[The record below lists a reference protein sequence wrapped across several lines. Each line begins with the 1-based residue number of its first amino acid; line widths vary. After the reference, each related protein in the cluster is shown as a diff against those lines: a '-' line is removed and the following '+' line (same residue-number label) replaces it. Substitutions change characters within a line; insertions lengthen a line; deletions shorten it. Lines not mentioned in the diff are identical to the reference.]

1 MGKYTFKPE
10 KIDFSSC
17 LPLVLAITAIC
28 VASSCMLETHHDL
41 VQNLSSSCLTILVSN
56 LWYALL
62 TSAQFARFWTKSL
75 CQKYT
80 TPWSRSEKNQE
91 KRGLV
96 IDDRRELD
104 SGEDLALIT
113 SQYSLKTI
121 LCHTIDFRHTP
132 REVRLFVSREELWYI
147 LYPMSMG
154 VFVLF
159 YSLPVYD
166 ASCVISLFMG
176 LLAKSTY
183 DEVRRGFFWK
193 RTTGRKFFFVTM
205 TLCGAIC
212 AVALSTLTV
221 SLNRHKH
228 VYVSHSNASTPMDNN
243 NNMLGT
249 LLHEKTI
256 LRQNE
261 DTPEEVYGY
270 TDAPT
275 ESDETVSPT
284 QKTYNTTHLE
294 ALNTSA
300 NGSLSNNSLEATSFS
315 EFGEAESV
323 VGDVLDSMMDAVMES
338 TSSVQS
344 ISMQYSIMFWS
355 FCFYTPFFLSRV
367 PESTRLPVLLEILQ
381 PSVSCLASLGLFL
394 CTLIDPDARSSIQ
407 ALFESRAF
415 VFYILFIAGPIWVG
429 VYFMIKALR
438 NKTSSYACS
447 LLTISIFF
455 KLLYTAR
462 ADAHSNHTVK
472 SVMAFAGC
480 ICALYSVLTV
490 TFIRME
496 NKSIQLGWDTEAE
509 EEMLD
514 LECLSDSDG
523 SVREHI
529 VSPRYCIEDVLERV
543 SQDIQATEIVL
554 STQTKMNS
562 LPHANRKDKLT
573 SVPEQDT
580 MPPVEHQHENES
592 LGELDPLSSHQ
603 DTSSTE
609 SVPPVLK
616 TKTRTKVRDTPL

>member
-1 MGKYTFKPE
+1 M
-10 KIDFSSC
+10 
-17 LPLVLAITAIC
+17 
-28 VASSCMLETHHDL
+28 
-41 VQNLSSSCLTILVSN
+41 
-56 LWYALL
+56 
-62 TSAQFARFWTKSL
+62 
-75 CQKYT
+75 
-80 TPWSRSEKNQE
+80 
-91 KRGLV
+91 
-96 IDDRRELD
+96 DDRRELD

-147 LYPMSMG
+147 LYPMSLG

-176 LLAKSTY
+176 LLAKSTC

-261 DTPEEVYGY
+261 DTPEDVYGY
-270 TDAPT
+270 TDVPT
-275 ESDETVSPT
+275 ESDEEVSQT
-284 QKTYNTTHLE
+284 QKTYNTTDL
-294 ALNTSA
+294 AAWNTSA
-300 NGSLSNNSLEATSFS
+300 NGSLSNNSLEATTFS
-315 EFGEAESV
+315 EVGEADSV
-323 VGDVLDSMMDAVMES
+323 VGDVLDSMMDAVIES

-344 ISMQYSIMFWS
+344 ISTQYTIMFWS
-355 FCFYTPFFLSRV
+355 LCFYTPFFLSRV

-381 PSVSCLASLGLFL
+381 PSVSCLAALGLFL
-394 CTLIDPDARSSIQ
+394 CTLIHPDARSSIQ
-407 ALFESRAF
+407 GLFESRAF

-429 VYFMIKALR
+429 VYFMMKALR

-462 ADAHSNHTVK
+462 ADAHNNHTVK

-480 ICALYSVLTV
+480 VCALYTVLTV

-543 SQDIQATEIVL
+543 SKDIQATEIVL
-554 STQTKMNS
+554 STQTKINS
-562 LPHANRKDKLT
+562 LPLANKKDKLT

-580 MPPVEHQHENES
+580 MPQDEHQHENES
-592 LGELDPLSSHQ
+592 LGELDPLQSHQ
-603 DTSSTE
+603 DTSLTE
-609 SVPPVLK
+609 SAPPVLK
-616 TKTRTKVRDTPL
+616 KNTRSKLRDPPL